1 LAQLEAEIVRMQNET
16 ERYKARTAE
25 QLQRKQ
31 RMSREI
37 QAIRERIGELKA
49 SASQVAESKKKE
61 LRRQIEVLG
70 RKLVLHLSPE

>member
-1 LAQLEAEIVRMQNET
+1 MAQLEAEIVRMQNET

-37 QAIRERIGELKA
+37 QAIRERISELKA